1 MALTEDAPPA
11 ESLTQVFL
19 RFRARLA
26 RAVARIVRPSD
37 IEDIVQETF
46 LRCYQAA
53 EKTTIRYPR
62 SFMLT
67 TAKNLALN
75 HVARADNHLVCG
87 VASFED
93 SAVPLYRDGESRQND
108 PELQEEFLL
117 LCQAVRT
124 LPVQCRRAFIL
135 KKAYGL
141 SRKEIA
147 SYMGI
152 AESTVQKHIAKG
164 VLLCADYLQH
174 AEPAT
179 RHEQPDHAAQPS
191 LKRESRR

>member
-1 MALTEDAPPA
+1 MALTEDAPGA

-19 RFRARLA
+19 RFRTRLS
-26 RAVARIVRPSD
+26 RAVARIVRSSD

-53 EKTTIRYPR
+53 EKTTIRHPR

-75 HVARADNHLVCG
+75 HVARADNHLCRG

-93 SAVPLYRDGESRQND
+93 SAIPLYRDNEPRKND

-135 KKAYGL
+135 KKVYGL

-164 VLLCADYLQH
+164 VLLCAEYLQ
-174 AEPAT
+174 ATEPEA
-179 RHEQPDHAAQPS
+179 RDQKVAHVAQPRF
-191 LKRESRR
+191 KRESQR